1 MEFLFSFETLEEM
14 KELNAVIKA
23 EAEKHFSDNW
33 KLYMISDNS
42 LCVVVDNNTYFED
55 LKKAKQNFYESRNNI
70 INNYEKTNG
79 DTNICLD
86 TYGLYMKDFISE
98 VEENLSFVS
107 NIEVL

>member
-1 MEFLFSFETLEEM
+1 
-14 KELNAVIKA
+14 
-23 EAEKHFSDNW
+23 
-33 KLYMISDNS
+33 MISDNS

-86 TYGLYMKDFISE
+86 IYGLYMKDFISE